1 MTVTPARSP
10 SVIALVAAFAA
21 IYVIWGSTYFAIRV
35 AIETIPPFLMAGLRF
50 LFAGAVLYAWCRWRG
65 APAPSRRHWLSA
77 TIIGGLL
84 LLGGNGGVVW
94 SEQFVPSGI
103 AALIVATVPL
113 WLVLLNW
120 LGSAGQRPGIAEVV
134 GVALGF
140 TGMILLVQMGG
151 DDGGEPLH
159 RVGAIV
165 LLFAT
170 LSWSVG
176 SLYSRRA
183 PLPSSP
189 LVATGMEMLA
199 GGALLT
205 VAGTV
210 AGEWPRFAP
219 SAMSFRSLAAVLYL
233 IVFGSLVAFTAY
245 MWLLRVTTPAR
256 VATYAY
262 VNPIV
267 ALLLGWGFAGEP
279 LTARTLLAS
288 AVILLGVVVTITYRG
303 APPAAA
309 ASTPTVVA
317 AASSALA
324 RGTIDAAAPAVC
336 HPLDTIPEA
345 VPAGSCNDDA
355 A

>member
-10 SVIALVAAFAA
+10 SAISLVAAFAA

-50 LFAGAVLYAWCRWRG
+50 LLAGAVLYAWCRCRG
-65 APAPSRRHWLSA
+65 APAPSLRHWLSA

-120 LGSAGQRPGIAEVV
+120 LGPAGQRPGIAEVA

-151 DDGGEPLH
+151 GEAGAPLH
-159 RVGAIV
+159 RLGAIV
-165 LLFAT
+165 LLVAT

-205 VAGTV
+205 LAGTI

-219 SAMSFRSLAAVLYL
+219 GAMSVRSLTAVVYL

-303 APPAAA
+303 APSATAAA
-309 ASTPTVVA
+309 TAATA
-317 AASSALA
+317 AASSTVLA
-324 RGTIDAAAPAVC
+324 RGAFDSAPPAVC
-336 HPLDTIPEA
+336 HPLDTAPEVVA
-345 VPAGSCNDDA
+345 AGSCNDDA